1 MPTTYEPI
9 ATTTLSAQSA
19 NIYFNSIP
27 STYTDLRLV
36 MVTTSSGSGNF
47 TRLAFNTDFGVGN
60 FSNTYLNGDG
70 TSATS
75 GRASSQGFIQC
86 DGWVAGSSTTIP
98 TLVTADIFSYAGST
112 FKTCLITESNDQNG
126 SGESSRTVGLWQGT
140 AAINSIRINRSA
152 GFFSIGSTF
161 TLYGI
166 KNA

>member
-1 MPTTYEPI
+1 MASTYDPI
-9 ATTTLSAQSA
+9 ATSTLSTQSA

-36 MVTTSSGSGNF
+36 IVSTSSGSGNI
-47 TRLAFNTDFGVGN
+47 TRLAYNTDFGFGN
-60 FSNTYLNGDG
+60 FSNTYINGSG

-75 GRASSQGFIQC
+75 GRASAQGYIQC

-98 TLVTADIFSYAGST
+98 TLVTVDVFSYAGST
-112 FKTCLITESNDQNG
+112 YKTCLITESNDQNG
-126 SGESSRTVGLWQGT
+126 SGETSATVGLWQST

-152 GFFSIGSTF
+152 GYFSVGSTF

-166 KNA
+166 KAA